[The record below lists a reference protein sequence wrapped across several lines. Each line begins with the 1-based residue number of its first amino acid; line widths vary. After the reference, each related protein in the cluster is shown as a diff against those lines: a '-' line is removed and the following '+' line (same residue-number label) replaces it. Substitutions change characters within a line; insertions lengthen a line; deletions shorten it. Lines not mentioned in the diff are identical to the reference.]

1 MENIISDIETYLD
14 YVSQIE
20 TKKLFWHTRF
30 VRSSL
35 ETEKLMN
42 IELYAAIYFGRGQA
56 NWQMIF
62 VANDQAKLWLI
73 LPARGYYSYLPL
85 FHMHCTWRKCIA
97 YGSTCLFLM
106 SPKVSD
112 RSSYLLVTWP
122 SESLHGT
129 FRILKLFSQVFSA
142 NSNFR
147 QVIGKCN
154 NAHVC
159 PPGPGDMVW
168 SYIKPNIYNGVKW
181 GSVIKS
187 GII

>member
-1 MENIISDIETYLD
+1 MSL
-14 YVSQIE
+14 
-20 TKKLFWHTRF
+20 KLRQKTILAHSFRSIF
-30 VRSSL
+30 VRNRKVN
-35 ETEKLMN
+35 E
-42 IELYAAIYFGRGQA
+42 YWAICSYLLWKGPSQL
-56 NWQMIF
+56 
-62 VANDQAKLWLI
+62 ANDLCCKWSSKTFI